1 MGIPLNI
8 DWQQILLHL
17 MNFAILAGALY
28 FLLYKPVKDFMDKR
42 QAHYQE
48 LDEEAKKKIAEAD
61 ALKASYEDQL
71 AKARDAIAAERAQAA
86 KDNREAADRQLAEAR
101 KQADR
106 IIAEARAEAER
117 DNERLLHDSQA
128 AMKELVAAATERLM
142 MKNDDKAIDLFLDSV
157 EKKQKKEQEA
167 GA

>member
-1 MGIPLNI
+1 MHRRQTELYHYGVKGMKWGIRRTPAQLGHKI
-8 DWQQILLHL
+8 GK
-17 MNFAILAGALY
+17 AAKSAGRGIKNAVG
-28 FLLYKPVKDFMDKR
+28 KAAESRKAKR
-42 QAHYQE
+42 
-48 LDEEAKKKIAEAD
+48 EAK
-61 ALKASYEDQL
+61 
-71 AKARDAIAAERAQAA
+71 
-86 KDNREAADRQLAEAR
+86 

-117 DNERLLHDSQA
+117 DNERLLHDSQD